1 MARNYYMML
10 SLLRVVAHDAI
21 VEIAAFLLLLDK
33 VTSTSLLCAYHDDQ
47 RSFPK
52 KIIYWRLILGLLAD
66 ADKNGFRV
74 DHARAC
80 TEHGVTNV
88 SQE

>member
-1 MARNYYMML
+1 
-10 SLLRVVAHDAI
+10 
-21 VEIAAFLLLLDK
+21 
-33 VTSTSLLCAYHDDQ
+33 
-47 RSFPK
+47 
-52 KIIYWRLILGLLAD
+52 LILGLLAD